1 MAERRCG
8 TCQWFKRFWPKSD
21 DPEKQSGSCQYKLKG
36 PIPFA
41 YKKTRILSVEQYYGK
56 DCPTWHPKTT

>member
-8 TCQWFKRFWPKSD
+8 TCQYW
-21 DPEKQSGSCQYKLKG
+21 KL
-36 PIPFA
+36 IPNCATGNIGKCEFPLPFYVPTSNTWSEA
-41 YKKTRILSVEQYYGK
+41 GK

>member
-8 TCQWFKRFWPKSD
+8 TCQYASGQVCVEDDAMDCYAPLPDCIPKYTD
-21 DPEKQSGSCQYKLKG
+21 RNTVMPTD
-36 PIPFA
+36 
-41 YKKTRILSVEQYYGK
+41 GK

>member
-8 TCQWFKRFWPKSD
+8 TCKWWEARPNTPESITPAGECMYIIPMWAKVDYEFWSPD
-21 DPEKQSGSCQYKLKG
+21 YLFE
-36 PIPFA
+36 
-41 YKKTRILSVEQYYGK
+41 TEGK